1 MADMIKEPPHYTQHE
16 IEPIDFIIKNK
27 LDFCQGN
34 VVKYI
39 CRYNLKGGIDDLLKA
54 RQYIDFIIH
63 KTDQKSLID
72 LEEKNK
78 QLNLKLDDSK
88 TQAPSGTSSVKL
100 TPKGY

>member
-1 MADMIKEPPHYTQHE
+1 MIKEPPHYTQHE
-16 IEPIDFIIKNK
+16 IEPIDFIVKNK

-54 RQYIDFIIH
+54 KQYIDFII
-63 KTDQKSLID
+63 
-72 LEEKNK
+72 EKDNPK
-78 QLNLKLDDSK
+78 QLNLKLDDK
-88 TQAPSGTSSVKL
+88 AQTPNDRGRDKL

>member
-1 MADMIKEPPHYTQHE
+1 MIKEPPHYTQHE
-16 IEPIDFIIKNK
+16 IEPIDFIVKNK

-54 RQYIDFIIH
+54 KQYIDFII
-63 KTDQKSLID
+63 
-72 LEEKNK
+72 EKDNPK
-78 QLNLKLDDSK
+78 QLNLELNDNK
-88 TQAPSGTSSVKL
+88 TQAPSSTGGVKL

>member
-1 MADMIKEPPHYTQHE
+1 MIKEPPHYTQHE
-16 IEPIDFIIKNK
+16 IEPIDFIVKNK

-54 RQYIDFIIH
+54 KQYIDFIID
-63 KTDQKSLID
+63 KD
-72 LEEKNK
+72 NPK
-78 QLNLKLDDSK
+78 QLNLKLDDK
-88 TQAPSGTSSVKL
+88 PQAPSDKGGDKL

>member
-16 IEPIDFIIKNK
+16 IEPIDFIVKNK

-54 RQYIDFIIH
+54 KQYIDFII
-63 KTDQKSLID
+63 
-72 LEEKNK
+72 EKDNPK
-78 QLNLKLDDSK
+78 QLNLKLDDK
-88 TQAPSGTSSVKL
+88 TQAPSDKGGDKL

>member
-1 MADMIKEPPHYTQHE
+1 MIKEPPHYTQHE
-16 IEPIDFIIKNK
+16 IEPIDFIVKNK

-54 RQYIDFIIH
+54 KQYIDFII
-63 KTDQKSLID
+63 
-72 LEEKNK
+72 EKDNPK
-78 QLNLKLDDSK
+78 QLNLELNDNK
-88 TQAPSGTSSVKL
+88 TQTPSSTGGVKL